1 MPVSAFRASWRS
13 RRAFRNPRPF
23 KGASDFRAIG
33 QGQAYGLSACG
44 LALNV
49 AEPAGEEF
57 LVFRELWIEA
67 ADPGA
72 KDVVIHALMDS
83 PSLTGACQFRITKG
97 AVTTMD
103 FSAGLFPRV
112 ALAAVGLATDTSMF
126 LFSDIN
132 RRRFDDFRK
141 AAHDSDGLLML
152 NGAGEMLW
160 RPLNNPAGVKISA
173 FADSG
178 TRGFGLMQRARH
190 PGDYDDFAAHY
201 ERRPSLWVEPIGD
214 WGQGRSYW
222 SRFRPTR

>member
-1 MPVSAFRASWRS
+1 M
-13 RRAFRNPRPF
+13 
-23 KGASDFRAIG
+23 
-33 QGQAYGLSACG
+33 
-44 LALNV
+44 

-57 LVFRELWIEA
+57 LVFREFWIEA

-112 ALAAVGLATDTSMF
+112 ALAAVGLAPDTSMF

-178 TRGFGLMQRARH
+178 TRGFGPCSARDIRATMTTLPRITNAVPRFGWNRSVTGAKAGHTGRDSGRQGNQR
-190 PGDYDDFAAHY
+190 
-201 ERRPSLWVEPIGD
+201 
-214 WGQGRSYW
+214 
-222 SRFRPTR
+222 